1 MSGPT
6 DETAGDLPVKDIGL
20 NLSGMGGL
28 QETSM
33 SRTMKSRQAVSR
45 TSREELEDRFLRL
58 HDENILLKQ
67 HARKQEDKIKR
78 LNEKVRK
85 PWKKEDWGGGGVSI
99 LLRMYPNGVI
109 LVQFLLCGLWPT
121 DLLCW
126 GLLL

>member
-20 NLSGMGGL
+20 NLFGMGGL
-28 QETSM
+28 QETSAT
-33 SRTMKSRQAVSR
+33 RTMKSRQAVSR
-45 TSREELEDRFLRL
+45 VSREELEDRFLRL

-78 LNEKVRK
+78 FKEKVRQPLK
-85 PWKKEDWGGGGVSI
+85 NENRVF
-99 LLRMYPNGVI
+99 LLRI
-109 LVQFLLCGLWPT
+109 LPGEVVPVQLLLCGLQPT
-121 DLLCW
+121 DLLCT